1 MENAV
6 QRYARIA
13 GFLYLTIIVTSL
25 LSLLVVESR
34 LVVADD
40 RAETARRIADDGL
53 LFRAGL
59 VYDLAMFASVV
70 ALAWSLF
77 AILRTV
83 HRDLAL
89 LALLWRMAEA
99 VVGAVGVL
107 FGTLAVLL
115 AAEPDA
121 DHALVDATLTAR
133 DTAFDVTI
141 FFLCLGT
148 IVNCALFYRS
158 RLIPRAL
165 SGLGAGAFALMLVAA
180 AAGLLLPEHK
190 DALMAAWAPGIVF
203 EVAVGAWL
211 LAKGVRTPRP
221 PARAPEPA
229 VAATA
234 A

>member
-1 MENAV
+1 V

-25 LSLLVVESR
+25 LSLLAVESR

-40 RAETARRIADDGL
+40 RAETARRIADHDL

-77 AILRTV
+77 VILRTV

-89 LALLWRMAEA
+89 LGLLWRMAEA
-99 VVGAVGVL
+99 TVGAVSVL
-107 FGTLAVLL
+107 FGTLAVTL
-115 AAEPDA
+115 ADPT
-121 DHALVDATLTAR
+121 LVDAMLTAR
-133 DTAFDVTI
+133 DTGFDVTI

-148 IVNCALFYRS
+148 IVNCALLYRA

-165 SGLGAGAFALMLVAA
+165 SGLGLGAFALMLVGA

-190 DALMAAWAPGIVF
+190 DALMAAWAPGVVF
-203 EVAVGAWL
+203 EVAIGAWL
-211 LAKGVRTPRP
+211 LAKGVRTP

-229 VAATA
+229 LATTPA
-234 A
+234 

>member
-1 MENAV
+1 M

-25 LSLLVVESR
+25 LSLLAVESR
-34 LVVADD
+34 LVVAGD
-40 RAETARRIADDGL
+40 RAETARRIADSDL
-53 LFRAGL
+53 LYRAGL

-77 AILRTV
+77 VILRTV

-99 VVGAVGVL
+99 VVGAVTILFGVL
-107 FGTLAVLL
+107 AALL

-121 DHALVDATLTAR
+121 DPALVDAMLTAR
-133 DTAFDVTI
+133 DTGFDVTI
-141 FFLCLGT
+141 VFLCLGT
-148 IVNCALFYRS
+148 ILNCALLYRA

-165 SGLGAGAFALMLVAA
+165 SGLGVGAFALMLVGA

-203 EVAVGAWL
+203 EVAIGAWL

-221 PARAPEPA
+221 PATAPAPA
-229 VAATA
+229 LAATTR
-234 A
+234 

>member
-1 MENAV
+1 MEITM

-25 LSLLVVESR
+25 LSLLAVEAR

-40 RAETARRIADDGL
+40 RAETARRIAADDL

-59 VYDLAMFASVV
+59 VYDLVMFASVV
-70 ALAWSLF
+70 ALAWALF
-77 AILRTV
+77 VILRTV

-99 VVGAVGVL
+99 VIGAVSVL
-107 FGTLAVLL
+107 FGALAVTLT
-115 AAEPDA
+115 A
-121 DHALVDATLTAR
+121 DPGLVDAMLTAR

-148 IVNCALFYRS
+148 IVNCALLYRS

-165 SGLGAGAFALMLVAA
+165 SGLGAGAFALMLAGA
-180 AAGLLLPEHK
+180 AAGLVLPEHK

-203 EVAVGAWL
+203 EIAIGAWL
-211 LAKGVRTPRP
+211 LAKGVRVARP
-221 PARAPEPA
+221 PARTPEPA
-229 VAATA
+229 VAATSA
-234 A
+234 

>member
-1 MENAV
+1 MR
-6 QRYARIA
+6 RYARFA

-25 LSLLVVESR
+25 LSLLAVESR

-40 RAETARRIADDGL
+40 QAETARRIADHDL

-59 VYDLAMFASVV
+59 VYDLVMFASVV

-99 VVGAVGVL
+99 VVGAVSVL
-107 FGTLAVLL
+107 FGALAV
-115 AAEPDA
+115 ARTA
-121 DHALVDATLTAR
+121 DPGFVDTMLTAR

-148 IVNCALFYRS
+148 IVNCVLFYRS

-165 SGLGAGAFALMLVAA
+165 SGLGAGAFALMLVGTAA
-180 AAGLLLPEHK
+180 RLILPEHK
-190 DALMAAWAPGIVF
+190 DALMATWAPGIVF
-203 EVAVGAWL
+203 EMAIGGWL
-211 LAKGVRTPRP
+211 LVKGVTSTS
-221 PARAPEPA
+221 A
-229 VAATA
+229 
-234 A
+234 